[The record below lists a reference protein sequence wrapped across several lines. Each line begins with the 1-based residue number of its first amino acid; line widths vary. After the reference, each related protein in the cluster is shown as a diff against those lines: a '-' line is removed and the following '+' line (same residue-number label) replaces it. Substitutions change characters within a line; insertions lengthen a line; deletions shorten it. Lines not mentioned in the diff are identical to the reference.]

1 MEDIVSKILI
11 VDDQPCVRQLVAAEL
26 ILEGY
31 QVNSAGDVE
40 SARER
45 ISFFEPDLVILD
57 FYVDGLEGFDLLEEI
72 KGQSP
77 ELPIIIFTAYDSFRD
92 DPRLSEADGYV
103 IKSLDLSGLKQNVA
117 SVFGV
122 KTAKGITVEDPLPF
136 ANIA

>member
-57 FYVDGLEGFDLLEEI
+57 FCVDGLEGFDLLEEI

-77 ELPIIIFTAYDSFRD
+77 GLPIIIFTAYDSFRA